1 MDVVKKQSRGRG
13 PDITRPQASQADDVD
28 GKKKYYFNYLTSD
41 KKKSCQNIIY
51 FRFFRVRKYAKTHPP
66 KFEKVEARQIRIVFQ
81 GEPGSSDHRT
91 SRPYYIEANTAG

>member
-1 MDVVKKQSRGRG
+1 MSLKNKAEGEDQTSQDLKPHKQMMW
-13 PDITRPQASQADDVD
+13 TE
-28 GKKKYYFNYLTSD
+28 KKKYYFNYLTSD
-41 KKKSCQNIIY
+41 KKKVAKTSSILDSFESENMQ
-51 FRFFRVRKYAKTHPP
+51 KTHPP